1 MNLIK
6 FFLSAAPARNIKKH
20 TFAMKKILALMVALC
35 MVVGLQAA
43 NKKKE
48 AQATTGQ
55 FRYDIEFIESAAE
68 GMVMV
73 KVWSQAKKPE
83 LAMDLSAINAV
94 HGVLFKGY
102 VAANSRLSHRPIV
115 KDPVIA
121 STKKDFFDQFFAND
135 YRRYVINIVDGRT
148 EVKKVG
154 KEYKVAQVVTV
165 NKDMLRKHLEQA
177 GIIKGLS
184 AGF

>member
-1 MNLIK
+1 
-6 FFLSAAPARNIKKH
+6 
-20 TFAMKKILALMVALC
+20 MKKILALMVALC

-102 VAANSRLSHRPIV
+102 VAANSRMSQRPIV

-135 YRRYVINIVDGRT
+135 YRRYVINIVDGST